1 MKEAVYKLTGSTAI
15 SIALIADTHNTNST
29 PILASL
35 QSHNPDLICIAG
47 DILVGYRPRSD
58 EPIIGD
64 QEHVLPL
71 ISGCVAIAPTYI
83 SLGNHEWMVS
93 SDDVELLEKAGAVVL
108 DNRYVSHTCEN
119 GTKIVIGGLSSAIVT
134 NFQQF
139 RTRCYADGTDMN
151 RYPYRPKH
159 THAYEIP
166 PEATWLSNYEA
177 QTGYKILL
185 CHHPEYWS
193 LRVPYLI
200 NHPIDLILSG
210 HAHGGQV
217 RIFNQGLYTP
227 GQGWMPK
234 FTSGVFEGEHG
245 KMIISRG
252 LANTACI
259 PRLFNEPEIVY
270 VEVEKI

>member
-1 MKEAVYKLTGSTAI
+1 MKETVYKLTGDTKLT
-15 SIALIADTHNTNST
+15 IALIADTHNTNPA

-35 QSHNPDLICIAG
+35 QSHHLDLICIVG

-71 ISGCVAIAPTYI
+71 ISGCTSIAPTYI

-93 SDDVELLEKAGAVVL
+93 SDDLKLLEKAGAVVL

-119 GTKIVIGGLSSAIVT
+119 GSDVVIGGLSSAIVT

-139 RTRCYADGTDMN
+139 RNKCYAEGADMN
-151 RYPYRPKH
+151 HYPYRPRH
-159 THAYEIP
+159 SHAYDIP
-166 PEATWLSNYEA
+166 PESSWLQEYEREL
-177 QTGYKILL
+177 GYRILL
-185 CHHPEYWS
+185 SHHPEYWS
-193 LRVPYLI
+193 LREPMLC
-200 NHPIDLILSG
+200 NRPIDLVLSG

-217 RIFNQGLYTP
+217 RIFGKGLYTP
-227 GQGWMPK
+227 GQGWFPK
-234 FTSGVFEGEHG
+234 FTSGVFEGEYG

-252 LANTACI
+252 LANTASV